1 MVILPLPLAQ
11 CQEIVENLGLN
22 YPLYSDPEWRVF
34 EAYGTGHILY
44 APKQSWV
51 GVGPDGTVRY
61 VWRQGADQAIQPV
74 PLPLEALHAFQAAR
88 AE

>member
-11 CQEIVENLGLN
+11 CQEIVESLGLN
-22 YPLYSDPEWRVF
+22 YPLYSDPQWRVF

-51 GVGPDGTVRY
+51 GVDSAGTVRY
-61 VWRQGADQAIQPV
+61 MWRQGADQAIQPV
-74 PLPLEALHAFQAAR
+74 PPALEALDEFQAVR
-88 AE
+88 S

>member
-11 CQEIVENLGLN
+11 CHEIVESLGLN
-22 YPLYSDPEWRVF
+22 YPLYSDPQWRVL

-51 GVGPDGTVRY
+51 GIDSDGTVRY
-61 VWRQGADQAIQPV
+61 VWRQGADQSIQPV
-74 PLPLEALHAFQAAR
+74 PLALEALDEFQAVR
-88 AE
+88 S

>member
-11 CQEIVENLGLN
+11 CHEIVESLGLN

-51 GVGPDGTVRY
+51 GVDSVGTVRY
-61 VWRQGADQAIQPV
+61 VWRQGADQGIQTV
-74 PLPLEALHAFQAAR
+74 PLALEALDEFQAVR
-88 AE
+88 S

>member
-11 CQEIVENLGLN
+11 CHEIVESLGLN
-22 YPLYSDPEWRVF
+22 YPLYSDPQWRVF

-51 GVGPDGTVRY
+51 GVDSEGTVRY
-61 VWRQGADQAIQPV
+61 VWRQGADQGIQRV
-74 PLPLEALHAFQAAR
+74 PLALDALDEFQAVR
-88 AE
+88 S